1 MASTAVAHP
10 FRRRHGCNFGRK
22 NVISL
27 VFFVFLREI
36 ARY

>member
-1 MASTAVAHP
+1 MASTAVAHA
-10 FRRRHGCNFGRK
+10 FRRRHGCNFWRK

-27 VFFVFLREI
+27 VFFVFLRKI

>member
-10 FRRRHGCNFGRK
+10 FWRRHGFNFWRK

>member
-10 FRRRHGCNFGRK
+10 FRRRHGCNFWRK
-22 NVISL
+22 NVINL

>member
-10 FRRRHGCNFGRK
+10 FWRRHGCNFWRK
-22 NVISL
+22 NVIIL

>member
-1 MASTAVAHP
+1 MASIAVTHP
-10 FRRRHGCNFGRK
+10 FRMRHGFNFWRK

-36 ARY
+36 AWY

>member
-1 MASTAVAHP
+1 MASTAVAP
-10 FRRRHGCNFGRK
+10 FRRRHGCNFWRK

>member
-1 MASTAVAHP
+1 MASIAVAHP
-10 FRRRHGCNFGRK
+10 FLRHHGCNFWRK

-27 VFFVFLREI
+27 VFFVLLREI